1 MRLERMKIDNEL
13 ETLRKEN
20 QLLKELITQWPSA
33 FTYVNPELELAVCK
47 EKADLPPSIQKM
59 TSTQLTAYP
68 NQRLCLSSSAI
79 DSFHHTEAF
88 LSDIFD
94 LVAHHVVF
102 IDEAGII
109 TLCNLQAA
117 KDHGV
122 NRDEIIGKHLRELVC
137 IPDDQLLTLETART
151 GIEFIDREVLDKNY
165 GILNTKILW
174 TSDGSIKRVIG
185 TFYFLNAI
193 KEAEKQAI
201 AGRIAAGIAHEIRN
215 PLTTVRGFLQVLQAS
230 ADPETKSLFQTILI
244 PEIDRANKI
253 ISDFLSIAKPAE
265 IRTEHFEVKEF
276 LLNHLGRILESES
289 LLYSIEFQVKID
301 PSAEGIYILGNK
313 DELLQVFLNLFQ
325 NSFQAKNTDPLSI
338 HISCTRQENRLQI
351 RFSDN
356 GKGIIPSA
364 LHHIF
369 DPFFSTKD
377 SGTGLGL
384 SVSKKIVENHKG
396 TMTASS
402 DENGTIFYL
411 DFPVWEEQI

>member
-1 MRLERMKIDNEL
+1 MKMENEL
-13 ETLRKEN
+13 EVLRKEN

-47 EKADLPPSIQKM
+47 KKSDMPPSILKM
-59 TSTQLTAYP
+59 TSTQLTAHT
-68 NQRLCLSSSAI
+68 NQRLYLSSSENE
-79 DSFHHTEAF
+79 SFHHTEAF

-102 IDEAGII
+102 IDEAGIV

-122 NRDEIIGKHLRELVC
+122 NRDEIIGKHLRKLVN
-137 IPDDQLLTLETART
+137 IPDEQLLTLETART
-151 GIEFIDREVLDKNY
+151 GIEFVDREVLDKNY
-165 GILNTKILW
+165 GILNTRILW
-174 TSDGSIKRVIG
+174 NTDGSIKRVIG

-230 ADPETKSLFQTILI
+230 ADAETKNLFQTILI

-265 IRTEHFEVKEF
+265 IRSEHFEVKEF
-276 LLNHLGRILESES
+276 LMNHLGRILESES
-289 LLYSIEFQVKID
+289 LLYSIEFHIKID
-301 PSAEGIYILGNK
+301 PSAEGTYILGNK

-325 NSFQAKNTDPLSI
+325 NSFQAKNTDPLRI
-338 HISCTRQENRLQI
+338 HIICMRQENRLQI
-351 RFSDN
+351 SFSDN
-356 GKGIIPSA
+356 GRGIIPSA
-364 LHHIF
+364 LNHIF

-411 DFPVWEEQI
+411 DFPVRENRI

>member
-1 MRLERMKIDNEL
+1 MKMENEL
-13 ETLRKEN
+13 EVLRKEN

-47 EKADLPPSIQKM
+47 EKPDTPPSISKM
-59 TSTQLTAYP
+59 TSTQLTAHTD
-68 NQRLCLSSSAI
+68 QRLYLSSSENE
-79 DSFHHTEAF
+79 SFHHTEAF

-102 IDEAGII
+102 IDEAGIV

-122 NRDEIIGKHLRELVC
+122 SRDEIIGKHLRELVN
-137 IPDDQLLTLETART
+137 IPDEQLLTLETART
-151 GIEFIDREVLDKNY
+151 GIEFVDREVLDKNY
-165 GILNTKILW
+165 GILNTRILW
-174 TSDGSIKRVIG
+174 NSKGSIKRVIG

-230 ADPETKSLFQTILI
+230 ADAETKNLFQTVLI

-265 IRTEHFEVKEF
+265 IRSEQFEVKEF

-289 LLYSIEFQVKID
+289 LLYSIELHIKID
-301 PSAEGIYILGNK
+301 PSADGICILGNK

-338 HISCTRQENRLQI
+338 QITCMLQENRLQI
-351 RFSDN
+351 SFSDN
-356 GKGIIPSA
+356 GRGIIPSA
-364 LHHIF
+364 LNHIF

-402 DENGTIFYL
+402 DEFGTVFHL
-411 DFPVWEEQI
+411 EFPVWENRIKK

>member
-1 MRLERMKIDNEL
+1 MKMENEL
-13 ETLRKEN
+13 EVLRKEN

-47 EKADLPPSIQKM
+47 EKSDTPPSILKM
-59 TSTQLTAYP
+59 TSTQLTAHT
-68 NQRLCLSSSAI
+68 NQRLYLSSSENE
-79 DSFHHTEAF
+79 SFHHTEAF

-102 IDEAGII
+102 IDEAGIV

-122 NRDEIIGKHLRELVC
+122 NRDEIIGKHLRELVN
-137 IPDDQLLTLETART
+137 IPDEQLLTLETART
-151 GIEFIDREVLDKNY
+151 GIEFVDREVLDKNY
-165 GILNTKILW
+165 GILNTRILW
-174 TSDGSIKRVIG
+174 NTDGSIKRVIG

-230 ADPETKSLFQTILI
+230 ADAETKNLFQTILI

-265 IRTEHFEVKEF
+265 IRSEHFEVKEF
-276 LLNHLGRILESES
+276 LMNHLGRILESES
-289 LLYSIEFQVKID
+289 LLYSIEFHIKID
-301 PSAEGIYILGNK
+301 PSAEGTYILGNK

-325 NSFQAKNTDPLSI
+325 NSFQAKNTDPLRI
-338 HISCTRQENRLQI
+338 HIICMRQENRLQI
-351 RFSDN
+351 SFSDN
-356 GKGIIPSA
+356 GRGIIPSA
-364 LHHIF
+364 LNHIF

-396 TMTASS
+396 TMTANS

-411 DFPVWEEQI
+411 DFPVRENRI